1 MSLIEIIP
9 CLSDNYAYLI
19 RDEKTNKNILVDAPE
34 YGAIEKYLDKNDMS
48 LDFILITHHHT
59 DLLNEHSP
67 DHTEMWL
74 EEAEIISKINS
85 EEELEALSKVGFIT
99 NEEIH

>member
-34 YGAIEKYLDKNDMS
+34 HGPIETYLDKKALN
-48 LDFILITHHHT
+48 LDAILITHHPVSYTHLT
-59 DLLNEHSP
+59 LP
-67 DHTEMWL
+67 TKR
-74 EEAEIISKINS
+74 I
-85 EEELEALSKVGFIT
+85 V
-99 NEEIH
+99 